1 MYLQLG
7 RVAWVLEEEIYHC
20 LVFEGWDSQSTA
32 GAVKFGG
39 DRLGWVWQ
47 VDLVCRWLEQP

>member
-7 RVAWVLEEEIYHC
+7 RVAWVLEEEIRRY

-32 GAVKFGG
+32 EAVRFGG
-39 DRLGWVWQ
+39 DGLGRVWRM
-47 VDLVCRWLEQP
+47 DLVCGWLEQP